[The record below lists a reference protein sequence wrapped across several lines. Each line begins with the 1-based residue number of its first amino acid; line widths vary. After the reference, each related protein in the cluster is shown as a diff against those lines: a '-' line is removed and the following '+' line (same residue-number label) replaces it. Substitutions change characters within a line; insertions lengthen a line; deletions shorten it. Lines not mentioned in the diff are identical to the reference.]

1 MFKIDI
7 ENTSDLNAAIPP
19 LKEVTENKDSKEETS
34 EAEVK
39 TKDQSK
45 NIGQLFAEV
54 EAEDLI
60 KYGLIIY
67 FINYRYFA

>member
-19 LKEVTENKDSKEETS
+19 LKEVTENKDSKEEAG

-39 TKDQSK
+39 TKEPEQGS
-45 NIGQLFAEV
+45 Q
-54 EAEDLI
+54 
-60 KYGLIIY
+60 GL
-67 FINYRYFA
+67 A